1 MAEDWWVSPDLCA
14 TLDYP
19 PAMLSIAL
27 TSSLLVA
34 SPTNP
39 LMASPLGIQ
48 EAVVDPLDQAVQS
61 PGQDPDAPFTMKWS
75 LQGGFSYQL
84 RSKLD
89 TGGHVSWSRAHAHI
103 KGRMP
108 INDEVELLVG
118 ARYQYDNFDF
128 SDTGLAGEPFS
139 GVNTVQLDGAVQWK
153 ATPRW
158 KIFAGGQAVFNVAQG
173 ADFGDAINGGG
184 AVGAVYSFSDKFSIG
199 GGIGAR
205 SQILDNVLIYPI
217 IVLNWQITDRL
228 LLSTRMTSGWA
239 NQTGAELSYELKPG
253 VDVGVA
259 AVFDYQRFRLS
270 DDNAVAPGGAGSTEA
285 LPLAAFISFD
295 VGDRASI
302 TCFVGA
308 NVYGRVKVT
317 DTSRSDVWAST
328 YDPAPILGVQGT
340 IAF

>member
-1 MAEDWWVSPDLCA
+1 
-14 TLDYP
+14 
-19 PAMLSIAL
+19 
-27 TSSLLVA
+27 
-34 SPTNP
+34 
-39 LMASPLGIQ
+39 MASPLGAQ
-48 EAVVDPLDQAVQS
+48 DAVIDPVDQAVQS
-61 PGQDPDAPFTMKWS
+61 PGQDPNAPFSMEWS

-89 TGGHVSWSRAHAHI
+89 TGGHVSWSRSHAHI

-118 ARYQYDNFDF
+118 ARYQHDNFDF
-128 SDTGLAGEPFS
+128 SDADPRSESIS

-158 KIFAGGQAVFNVAQG
+158 QIFAGGQAIFSVGQG
-173 ADFGDAINGGG
+173 ADFGNAINGGG
-184 AVGAVYSFSDKFSIG
+184 AIGAVYSFSEKFSIG

-205 SQILDNVLIYPI
+205 SQILDDVLIYPI

-228 LLSTRMTSGWA
+228 LFSTRMTSGWA

-259 AVFDYQRFRLS
+259 GVFDYQRFRLS
-270 DDNAVAPGGAGSTEA
+270 DGGAGTTEA

-295 VGDRASI
+295 VGKRASI

-328 YDPAPILGVQGT
+328 YDPAPMLGVQGT